1 MKNETIKSIRNKWK
15 EMSNSSKKPNT
26 IETMYFLLLTKSEDA
41 FKKAY
46 TPLSN
51 KKQKH
56 TIYDYNYAVVN
67 AAENI
72 KYEIKLHVLKKRD
85 VNNTLLMIAVED
97 EDFDMSKFF
106 NKVETITAS
115 LVVTNYKRWFEN
127 RH

>member
-1 MKNETIKSIRNKWK
+1 MKNETIKNIRNKWK
-15 EMSNSSKKPNT
+15 EMSNVTKKPNT

-46 TPLSN
+46 TPLSS
-51 KKQKH
+51 KKQKN

-67 AAENI
+67 AAQNI

-85 VNNTLLMIAVED
+85 LYNTLLMIAVED
-97 EDFDMSKFF
+97 EDFDMTKFL